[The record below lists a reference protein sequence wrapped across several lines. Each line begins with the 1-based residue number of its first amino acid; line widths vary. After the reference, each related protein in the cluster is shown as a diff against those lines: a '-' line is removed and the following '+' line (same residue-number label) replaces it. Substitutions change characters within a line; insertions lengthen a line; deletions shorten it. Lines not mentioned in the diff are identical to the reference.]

1 MRLSTV
7 NIQTQTAFDLFDL
20 HIIYM
25 DFRSNEFN
33 LLWFLISCVWHS
45 LPQVQTNVGWNPF
58 WPTTSMFNNYSN
70 YSTTGHEISSN
81 KLQCCSFLIAMI
93 LCPVRIRVIKCSKS
107 TSSYCYT
114 FISYDSPVEEQLYW
128 RTGLIKAPWP
138 FTRHLLVVFST
149 TFKVNAASIMLIIS
163 LKLMFWQVVKVNL
176 RKPATSLIFFYLKIM
191 VKCFCFF
198 LP

>member
-1 MRLSTV
+1 MVLAVGVWAVASPENQDASQLVCMRLSTV

-58 WPTTSMFNNYSN
+58 WPTTSIFNNYSN

-93 LCPVRIRVIKCSKS
+93 LCPVLGLSSVAKVQAATVIL
-107 TSSYCYT
+107 SSVM
-114 FISYDSPVEEQLYW
+114 IPL
-128 RTGLIKAPWP
+128 
-138 FTRHLLVVFST
+138 
-149 TFKVNAASIMLIIS
+149 
-163 LKLMFWQVVKVNL
+163 
-176 RKPATSLIFFYLKIM
+176 
-191 VKCFCFF
+191 
-198 LP
+198 

>member
-1 MRLSTV
+1 MGEMKNFVCFLLLKGGSDKVAASYISVLQLIGTCCWVWAVASPENQDASQLVCMRLSTV

-20 HIIYM
+20 HIIYI

-58 WPTTSMFNNYSN
+58 WPTTSIFNNYSN

-93 LCPVRIRVIKCSKS
+93 LCPV
-107 TSSYCYT
+107 
-114 FISYDSPVEEQLYW
+114 L
-128 RTGLIKAPWP
+128 G
-138 FTRHLLVVFST
+138 
-149 TFKVNAASIMLIIS
+149 
-163 LKLMFWQVVKVNL
+163 
-176 RKPATSLIFFYLKIM
+176 
-191 VKCFCFF
+191 
-198 LP
+198 

>member
-58 WPTTSMFNNYSN
+58 WPTTSIFNNYSN

-93 LCPVRIRVIKCSKS
+93 LCPVLGLSSVAKVQAAILLYFHQLWFPCRRGTVLENRINQGPMAIYQTFTCSL
-107 TSSYCYT
+107 
-114 FISYDSPVEEQLYW
+114 FD
-128 RTGLIKAPWP
+128 
-138 FTRHLLVVFST
+138 
-149 TFKVNAASIMLIIS
+149 
-163 LKLMFWQVVKVNL
+163 NL
-176 RKPATSLIFFYLKIM
+176 
-191 VKCFCFF
+191 
-198 LP
+198 